1 MPQGTVKRFD
11 NAKGYGFIR
20 QDGIEQDIFVHHT
33 HIIMTGYRT
42 LFPGQQVEYELKKD
56 GRGYKAVSVRVI
68 GGETIPSSAR
78 AS

>member
-42 LFPGQQVEYELKKD
+42 LFPGQAVEYELKKD
-56 GRGYKAVSVRVI
+56 ARGWKAVSVRVI
-68 GGETIPSSAR
+68 GEEPAKPEAR